1 MLQFDFFFIP
11 HRKALTFLAPSLTSR
26 THHVVQVKYY
36 VSVTIIIH
44 QWHRSG
50 WSWLVVLPEESIQ
63 RNETEEEE
71 EKKALAQLVRSRC
84 RHKILVRC
92 GLVDLEGH
100 TLSST
105 F

>member
-63 RNETEEEE
+63 RNETDRRRR
-71 EKKALAQLVRSRC
+71 KKGTCTIGSFSLPSQ
-84 RHKILVRC
+84 
-92 GLVDLEGH
+92 D
-100 TLSST
+100 SSKVWLG
-105 F
+105 